1 MVTYDMDA
9 RGDLPKYEYLYRCI
23 REDVLRGALA
33 GGERM
38 PSKRVLAQHLAV
50 SVGTVEQAYDLL
62 VSEGYLESRP
72 GSGFFVCES
81 RDTGSYRSAAAAA
94 LLPGTGN
101 QSTTTPSAQT
111 AQARSAA
118 QPVPPH
124 TSASS
129 AHGTIANAGTPAG
142 SANVATRAARANAS
156 APSASAASASAAASS
171 VLTRLP
177 QGAIDFRAN
186 RLSMSLFPVDTWSR
200 LMRRTLSERDPELFE
215 TVPYN
220 GMLKLRRAI
229 AAYLYE
235 LRGIMTTPDRI
246 FIGAG
251 TEYLYGRL
259 LQLFGPQSVVGIA
272 DLGSKKLVDLSR
284 SMRTTWTYIPVDS
297 SGLRVDALAQTAANI
312 VHVSPANLFPTGAV
326 MPSERREQLLD
337 WVHASPR
344 RYIIEDDYD
353 SELRYGGT
361 AHPPLVTR
369 DDTDQVVYM
378 NTFSKTLV
386 PSLRISY
393 MVLPPTL
400 SDLYRA
406 QLSFYSCTVSSFE
419 QYTLAAFIEGGY
431 FERHI
436 TRLRRYY
443 GKQRRAIIDAL
454 SASPLME
461 IAEIHPVN
469 VGTHLLLH
477 VDTRKSDD
485 AVRAAAEARGLNLNM
500 LSDYSVEPN
509 ALTIHYIVV
518 NFASI
523 EPPHIGDV
531 VNALTDIFRDEI
543 EEKKSS
549 RKR

>member
-38 PSKRVLAQHLAV
+38 PSKRVLARHLSV

-81 RDTGSYRSAAAAA
+81 RDTGSYRSVVSAHAA
-94 LLPGTGN
+94 
-101 QSTTTPSAQT
+101 STPNATPART
-111 AQARSAA
+111 A
-118 QPVPPH
+118 
-124 TSASS
+124 TSAM
-129 AHGTIANAGTPAG
+129 PA
-142 SANVATRAARANAS
+142 APARTCAS
-156 APSASAASASAAASS
+156 ADAQDAASSASAADAGVAGTNASENNNSSTSSPSAASPL
-171 VLTRLP
+171 VRLP

-220 GMLKLRRAI
+220 GMLALRRAI

-235 LRGIMTTPDRI
+235 LRGITTTPDRI

-284 SMRTTWTYIPVDS
+284 SMGTTWTYLPIDS
-297 SGLRVDALAQTAANI
+297 KGLRVDALERTAANI
-312 VHVSPANLFPTGAV
+312 VHVSPANHFPTGAV
-326 MPSERREQLLD
+326 MPPERRQQLLD

-353 SELRYGGT
+353 SELRYTG
-361 AHPPLVTR
+361 AAYPPLVTR
-369 DDTDQVVYM
+369 DDSDHVVYM

-477 VDTRKSDD
+477 IDTRKSDD

-543 EEKKSS
+543 EEK
-549 RKR
+549 RRG

>member
-1 MVTYDMDA
+1 MVTYDMEA

-38 PSKRVLAQHLAV
+38 PSKRVLARHLSV

-62 VSEGYLESRP
+62 VSESYLESRP
-72 GSGFFVCES
+72 GSGFFVCAS
-81 RDTGSYRSAAAAA
+81 RDTGSYRSVASAHAA
-94 LLPGTGN
+94 
-101 QSTTTPSAQT
+101 SEPSAT
-111 AQARSAA
+111 PAR
-118 QPVPPH
+118 
-124 TSASS
+124 
-129 AHGTIANAGTPAG
+129 AGTPAAPAASARIG
-142 SANVATRAARANAS
+142 ASADAQDAASSANAADVSDPGTDGSDNNNTS
-156 APSASAASASAAASS
+156 APSAASPL
-171 VLTRLP
+171 VRLP

-220 GMLKLRRAI
+220 GMLALRRAI

-284 SMRTTWTYIPVDS
+284 SMRTTWTYVPIDS
-297 SGLRVDALAQTAANI
+297 AGLRVDALAQTAANI

-326 MPSERREQLLD
+326 MPPERREQLLD

-361 AHPPLVTR
+361 AYPPLVTR
-369 DDTDQVVYM
+369 DDTGQVVYM

-431 FERHI
+431 LERHV

-461 IAEIHPVN
+461 IAEIRPVN

-477 VDTRKSDD
+477 VDTRMTDD
-485 AVRAAAEARGLNLNM
+485 AIRTAAEARGLNLNM

-509 ALTIHYIVV
+509 ALLTHCIVL

-523 EPPHIGDV
+523 EPKYIGDV
-531 VNALTDIFRDEI
+531 ANALTDIFRNEI
-543 EEKKSS
+543 QGKRNAES
-549 RKR
+549 R

>member
-1 MVTYDMDA
+1 MVTYDMEA

-38 PSKRVLAQHLAV
+38 PSKRVLAKHLSV
-50 SVGTVEQAYDLL
+50 SVGTIEQAYDLL

-81 RDTGSYRSAAAAA
+81 RDTGSYRSA
-94 LLPGTGN
+94 
-101 QSTTTPSAQT
+101 
-111 AQARSAA
+111 
-118 QPVPPH
+118 
-124 TSASS
+124 SASVAS
-129 AHGTIANAGTPAG
+129 ANAASSPTGAYGADGTFG
-142 SANVATRAARANAS
+142 ATAPLS
-156 APSASAASASAAASS
+156 APSAGFGAFPSSGAPAASASPAASAAS
-171 VLTRLP
+171 GLVSAPSTAGPSASAGSTPSRLP
-177 QGAIDFRAN
+177 DGAIDFRAN

-220 GMLKLRRAI
+220 GMLALRRAI

-259 LQLFGPQSVVGIA
+259 LQLFGSQSVVGIA

-284 SMRTTWTYIPVDS
+284 SMRTTWTYIPIDS
-297 SGLRVDALAQTAANI
+297 AGLRVDALAQTAANI

-326 MPSERREQLLD
+326 MPPERREQLLD

-361 AHPPLVTR
+361 AYPPLVTR

-431 FERHI
+431 LERHV

-461 IAEIHPVN
+461 IAEIRPAN

-477 VDTRKSDD
+477 VDTRMTDD
-485 AVRAAAEARGLNLNM
+485 AIRAAAEARGLNLNM
-500 LSDYSVEPN
+500 LSDYAVEPN
-509 ALTIHYIVV
+509 ALTIHYIVL

-523 EPPHIGDV
+523 EPAYIGDV
-531 VNALTDIFRDEI
+531 VRALTDIFHDEI
-543 EEKKSS
+543 KGKLET
-549 RKR
+549 KRSAGKR

>member
-1 MVTYDMDA
+1 MVTYDMEA

-38 PSKRVLAQHLAV
+38 PSKRVLARHLSV

-81 RDTGSYRSAAAAA
+81 RDTGSYRSVVSAHAA
-94 LLPGTGN
+94 
-101 QSTTTPSAQT
+101 STPNATPART
-111 AQARSAA
+111 A
-118 QPVPPH
+118 
-124 TSASS
+124 TSAM
-129 AHGTIANAGTPAG
+129 PA
-142 SANVATRAARANAS
+142 APARTCAS
-156 APSASAASASAAASS
+156 ADAQDAASSASAADAGVAGTNASENNNSSTSSPSAASPL
-171 VLTRLP
+171 VRLP
-177 QGAIDFRAN
+177 DGAIDFRAN

-220 GMLKLRRAI
+220 GMLALRRAI

-284 SMRTTWTYIPVDS
+284 SMRTTWTYIPIDS
-297 SGLRVDALAQTAANI
+297 SGLRVDALSQTAANI

-326 MPSERREQLLD
+326 MPPERREQLLD

-361 AHPPLVTR
+361 AYPPLVTR
-369 DDTDQVVYM
+369 DDTGQVVYM

-400 SDLYRA
+400 SELYRA

-431 FERHI
+431 LERHV

-461 IAEIHPVN
+461 IAEIRPAN

-477 VDTRKSDD
+477 VDTRMTDD
-485 AVRAAAEARGLNLNM
+485 AIRAAAEARGLNLNM
-500 LSDYSVEPN
+500 LSDYAVEPN
-509 ALTIHYIVV
+509 ALTIHYIVL

-523 EPPHIGDV
+523 EPAYIGDV
-531 VNALTDIFRDEI
+531 VRALTDIFRDEI
-543 EEKKSS
+543 KGKLGT
-549 RKR
+549 KRSAGKR

>member
-33 GGERM
+33 GGNRM
-38 PSKRVLAQHLAV
+38 PSKRVLAQHLSV

-81 RDTGSYRSAAAAA
+81 RDTGSYRSAAASA
-94 LLPGTGN
+94 LLSSADG
-101 QSTTTPSAQT
+101 QSVATSSAQT
-111 AQARSAA
+111 AQAGSTTQPAPSHDSSSSTHGTSADAETSADSANLAARSA
-118 QPVPPH
+118 H
-124 TSASS
+124 
-129 AHGTIANAGTPAG
+129 ANT
-142 SANVATRAARANAS
+142 
-156 APSASAASASAAASS
+156 AASS

-220 GMLKLRRAI
+220 GMVALRRAI

-284 SMRTTWTYIPVDS
+284 SMRTTWTYVPIDS

-326 MPSERREQLLD
+326 MPPERREQLLD

-361 AHPPLVTR
+361 AYPPLVTR
-369 DDTDQVVYM
+369 DDTGQVVYM

-400 SDLYRA
+400 SELYRA

-431 FERHI
+431 LERHV

-461 IAEIHPVN
+461 IAEIRPVN

-477 VDTRKSDD
+477 VDTRMTDD
-485 AVRAAAEARGLNLNM
+485 AIRAAAEARGLNLNM
-500 LSDYSVEPN
+500 LSDYAVEPN
-509 ALTIHYIVV
+509 ALTIHYIVL

-523 EPPHIGDV
+523 EPAYIGDV
-531 VNALTDIFRDEI
+531 VRALTDIFHDEI
-543 EEKKSS
+543 KGKLET
-549 RKR
+549 KRSAGKR

>member
-1 MVTYDMDA
+1 MPAAPA
-9 RGDLPKYEYLYRCI
+9 RTC
-23 REDVLRGALA
+23 
-33 GGERM
+33 
-38 PSKRVLAQHLAV
+38 
-50 SVGTVEQAYDLL
+50 
-62 VSEGYLESRP
+62 
-72 GSGFFVCES
+72 
-81 RDTGSYRSAAAAA
+81 
-94 LLPGTGN
+94 
-101 QSTTTPSAQT
+101 
-111 AQARSAA
+111 
-118 QPVPPH
+118 
-124 TSASS
+124 
-129 AHGTIANAGTPAG
+129 
-142 SANVATRAARANAS
+142 AS
-156 APSASAASASAAASS
+156 ADAQDAASSASAADAGVAGTNASENNNSSTSSPSAASPL
-171 VLTRLP
+171 VRLP
-177 QGAIDFRAN
+177 DGAIDFRAN

-220 GMLKLRRAI
+220 GMLALRRAI

-284 SMRTTWTYIPVDS
+284 SMRTTWTYIPIDS
-297 SGLRVDALAQTAANI
+297 SGLRVDALSQTAANI

-326 MPSERREQLLD
+326 MPPERREQLLD

-361 AHPPLVTR
+361 AYPPLVTR
-369 DDTDQVVYM
+369 DDTGQVVYM

-400 SDLYRA
+400 SELYRA

-431 FERHI
+431 LERHV

-461 IAEIHPVN
+461 IAEIRPAN

-477 VDTRKSDD
+477 VDTRMTDD
-485 AVRAAAEARGLNLNM
+485 AIRAAAEARGLNLNM
-500 LSDYSVEPN
+500 LSDYAVEPN
-509 ALTIHYIVV
+509 ALTIHYIVL

-523 EPPHIGDV
+523 EPAYIGDV
-531 VNALTDIFRDEI
+531 VRALTDIFRDEI
-543 EEKKSS
+543 KGKLGT
-549 RKR
+549 KRSAGKR